1 VAGWP
6 SSVQPQP
13 NCEHQPCWVLAIDLY
28 VSDAPLTRVPVVA
41 QADNSAHKTIAA
53 NVPLRILFMIDH
65 LSSVVAQG
73 IEWTGTT
80 CSTFRMPAELHVAQA
95 GNVCRLAQ
103 WPRAGAR
110 QVAVR
115 QRSTSPFCNRHSEL
129 SQTPTAPTFA

>member
-1 VAGWP
+1 VRQVATSEQVAGWP

-65 LSSVVAQG
+65 LSSVVAPG
-73 IEWTGTT
+73 Y
-80 CSTFRMPAELHVAQA
+80 RMDRCNLLNVPQRFCA
-95 GNVCRLAQ
+95 G
-103 WPRAGAR
+103 
-110 QVAVR
+110 
-115 QRSTSPFCNRHSEL
+115 PFHSV
-129 SQTPTAPTFA
+129 